1 MSSLPAALQAIAA
14 EPPALDVDRVAAATE
29 TQFGLTGRY
38 SPLVSERDQ
47 NFRLETADGRRF
59 VVKVVGLAESADA
72 TALQIGALEHL
83 ASLRQPLAPTVV
95 RTLDGSPLGS
105 IEADGASH
113 ALRVVTYLEGEPL
126 VARPMDRALAAR
138 FGSRLAALDAA
149 LAGFDYQGPNPVLL
163 WDLQRAA
170 ELVGLLDYIDE
181 AAVRDCVA
189 AAVDDFA
196 TRALPALRTLD
207 CQVIHGDPNP
217 ENVILTG
224 ERDDIRGFIDFGDAV
239 RAPRIVDVAIGAA
252 YLRNE
257 AGDPLSH
264 IAAFVAG
271 YAREQP
277 LSGEER
283 DLLFDLVRARAATTV
298 TLLYWR
304 LRARSAGDPYRRKLL
319 TQEAGAARFLVA
331 LGQCGPEAFR
341 QRLVAG
347 SV

>member
-14 EPPALDVDRVAAATE
+14 EPPALDVHRVAAATE

-72 TALQIGALEHL
+72 TALQVGALEHL
-83 ASLRQPLAPTVV
+83 ASLPQPLAPTVV
-95 RTLDGSPLGS
+95 RTLGGSPLGS

-126 VARPMDRALAAR
+126 VAWPMDSALATR

-149 LAGFDYQGPNPVLL
+149 LAGFDYQGPNPALL

-181 AAVRDCVA
+181 AAVRDSVA
-189 AAVDDFA
+189 AAADDFT
-196 TRALPALRTLD
+196 TRALPVLRMLD
-207 CQVIHGDPNP
+207 RQVIHGDPNP
-217 ENVILTG
+217 ENAILTG

-257 AGDPLSH
+257 TGDPLAH
-264 IAAFVAG
+264 IAPFVAG
-271 YAREQP
+271 YARQQP
-277 LSGEER
+277 LGAVELE
-283 DLLFDLVRARAATTV
+283 LLFDLVRARAATTV

-319 TQEAGAARFLVA
+319 AQEAGAAQFLIA
-331 LGQCGPEAFR
+331 LGLCGRDAFR
-341 QRLVAG
+341 ERIGAG
-347 SV
+347 SG